1 MSSFWINFAVEI
13 GFLSLLGVLYYF
25 YQKKKII
32 HHEENKP
39 SMILNFILQSCLAEK
54 TDNPQPELDNLI
66 LELDDFLNNKTSQP
80 PFTLLKNFSQSSTCS
95 AELKATILEGLKE
108 LDQ

>member
-32 HHEENKP
+32 NLEENKP
-39 SMILNFILQSCLAEK
+39 SMIINFILQSCLAEK
-54 TDNPQPELDNLI
+54 TEVPQPELDSLI
-66 LELDDFLNNKTSQP
+66 LELDDFLNKNTPQP
-80 PFTLLKNFSQSSTCS
+80 PFTSLKNFSKSSSCS